1 MDSFRKSAE
10 KACILGGVN
19 LTCWIVFFGVGGRIL
34 CVKSFV
40 YPTEHFFFSIY
51 MFSLDESLKLYRRGS
66 GTPGELFVIKVQLL
80 TVVTKS
86 SSYMCPRSIS
96 DIYWFI
102 KKKDL
107 PVTLIYFFFDDFFS
121 KIFKRFFI
129 AWPSIPSP
137 RLGYKLVVI

>member
-1 MDSFRKSAE
+1 MLILLVELCSLELVAEFSAL
-10 KACILGGVN
+10 KVLYILQN
-19 LTCWIVFFGVGGRIL
+19 I
-34 CVKSFV
+34 
-40 YPTEHFFFSIY
+40 FFSIF
-51 MFSLDESLKLYRRGS
+51 MFSLDESLKLYRGGS

-80 TVVTKS
+80 TVVTRS
-86 SSYMCPRSIS
+86 SSYMCPISIS

-102 KKKDL
+102 KKRDL

-137 RLGYKLVVI
+137 RSGYKLVVI